1 MKYSNLVPYMIC
13 EFTINDYN
21 GINSIVKQNVFE
33 FIVKNDENISRIK
46 FL

>member
-21 GINSIVKQNVFE
+21 GINSIVKQ
-33 FIVKNDENISRIK
+33 IK
-46 FL
+46 RVSIYCEK